1 MDGPLLSGVLCRPEF
16 CKFVVLR
23 ERKKQL
29 YSIDEAANLNF
40 LSTQEQLKVYE
51 KIELFHEQFGL
62 INFLVFVPLL
72 SGVLCRPEFQDGKH
86 SRTVLSNGYGE
97 IKEKKD
103 PPTSKYAYESSKEH
117 SIDVLIQMVGRFR
130 EKYFYDS
137 FSKRS
142 CV

>member
-1 MDGPLLSGVLCRPEF
+1 LCS

-62 INFLVFVPLL
+62 IKFLVFVGVFWGEGVGLFVL
-72 SGVLCRPEFQDGKH
+72 GGVLFFFYFPVSIAKH
-86 SRTVLSNGYGE
+86 CSAVFAILKFWTTQNS
-97 IKEKKD
+97 
-103 PPTSKYAYESSKEH
+103 T
-117 SIDVLIQMVGRFR
+117 
-130 EKYFYDS
+130 
-137 FSKRS
+137 
-142 CV
+142 